1 MAYTSGTAANYK
13 DLLAILATFAAANGW
28 TVLDQT
34 AERLYLK
41 GEGTAG
47 TDEIYVGIQ
56 TYEDSANGRYNW
68 ELFGSWAYRA
78 GRAYSAMPRTTGGG
92 VFSYLWN
99 QPIPYWMVAT
109 PRRIMGFAKIGTTYT
124 CFHLGLIDPPATDA
138 QYPYPLLIGGCGR
151 VAAQNYSATAGNGA
165 FWGGVGATGSGKLFV
180 PGGDWGYI
188 NSYFS
193 ANVNAPTFTP
203 KTLMT
208 GKKSSIITA
217 LDGSYVM
224 FSIFMV
230 DDSRPSIYGSVDG
243 LFQVSGYNNSAEN
256 IITVSGKNYMVF
268 PDVYRSAYG
277 DYCCMRLD

>member
-56 TYEDSANGRYNW
+56 TYEDAANGRYNW
-68 ELFGSWAYRA
+68 ELLGSWAYRA
-78 GRAYSAMPRTTGGG
+78 GRAYSAMPRSTAGG

-99 QPIPYWMVAT
+99 QPIPYWLVAT

-138 QYPYPLLIGGCGR
+138 QYPYPLLIGGCGS
-151 VAAQNYSATAGNGA
+151 VKTQNYSATTTNGA
-165 FWGGVGATGSGKLFV
+165 FWAGSVFSKCGKLFLPAGEV
-180 PGGDWGYI
+180 GTLASSDGGK
-188 NSYFS
+188 SLRS
-193 ANVNAPTFTP
+193 VTS
-203 KTLMT
+203 LLS
-208 GKKSSIITA
+208 KKSSLITS
-217 LDGSYVM
+217 LDSSYLLLPFYV
-224 FSIFMV
+224 V
-230 DDSRPSIYGSVDG
+230 DYDLPNIYGAIDG
-243 LFQVSGYNNSAEN
+243 LFWVSGYNNTAEN
-256 IITVSGKNYMVF
+256 IIAVSGKNYMVF
-268 PDVYRSAYG
+268 PDVYRGGYG
-277 DYCCMRLD
+277 DFCCMRLD